1 MEVDAAQSSWLQS
14 VMQNSRRLQP
24 MRFIFLVVI
33 FLQLYLSNSV
43 SLPSICG
50 ILLSCAVYTIY
61 VDIKAKRSPEIRSL
75 PSPST
80 LDRALPPLSS
90 AALSPDV
97 KNTRSQSPDV
107 LNQSPSLP
115 LEPSSLKYVREGA
128 PLAHKHH
135 DSIDQKQQPQQD
147 PQKQQ
152 QQQQQ
157 LPSRSQGLS
166 ISAAPWE
173 PTILRSSSSSL
184 NCAKPTSAAS
194 STSASQP
201 PTSTIFVGN
210 MSSVVTESDL
220 MQMFSPFG
228 DIIVARIQRGTK
240 QKGLKMF
247 AALCSAVSFLT
258 RSHFYRFIG
267 FVDFYVVESAVAAL
281 RSLQGVSLCGR
292 PMRLEFS
299 QVAAQTLQPHQ
310 ILTSKSYASLIARCR
325 RRLLLPSRSWAAC
338 VLAQAVIACSANMRV
353 PLAPLL
359 IMRCVLCALQLQSLI
374 LMFHAALR

>member
-1 MEVDAAQSSWLQS
+1 MQTTNKKNATSSSISWHVKMEVDAAQSSWLQS
-14 VMQNSRRLQP
+14 VMQISRRLQP
-24 MRFIFLVVI
+24 MRFIFLLVI

-61 VDIKAKRSPEIRSL
+61 VDIKAKRSPEIRSMA
-75 PSPST
+75 SPST

-97 KNTRSQSPDV
+97 KHTRCQIPDV

-115 LEPSSLKYVREGA
+115 LEHSSLTHVREGA
-128 PLAHKHH
+128 PVAHKHD
-135 DSIDQKQQPQQD
+135 DSIDHKQLQQQD
-147 PQKQQ
+147 PKKQQ
-152 QQQQQ
+152 QQQ
-157 LPSRSQGLS
+157 LLSRSQGLS

-173 PTILRSSSSSL
+173 PTNLRSSSTSL

-194 STSASQP
+194 STSTSQP

-247 AALCSAVSFLT
+247 AALGSAVASLT
-258 RSHFYRFIG
+258 RFHIYRFIG
-267 FVDFYVVESAVAAL
+267 FVDFYAVESAVAAV

-299 QVAAQTLQPHQ
+299 QVAAQTLN
-310 ILTSKSYASLIARCR
+310 LIK
-325 RRLLLPSRSWAAC
+325 
-338 VLAQAVIACSANMRV
+338 
-353 PLAPLL
+353 
-359 IMRCVLCALQLQSLI
+359 
-374 LMFHAALR
+374 F

>member
-90 AALSPDV
+90 TALSPDV
-97 KNTRSQSPDV
+97 KHTRSQIPDV
-107 LNQSPSLP
+107 LNQAPSLP
-115 LEPSSLKYVREGA
+115 LEHSSLKYVREGA
-128 PLAHKHH
+128 PVAHKHD
-135 DSIDQKQQPQQD
+135 DSIDQKQLLQQD

-152 QQQQQ
+152 QQQ
-157 LPSRSQGLS
+157 LLSRSQGLS

-247 AALCSAVSFLT
+247 AALGSAVSFLT
-258 RSHFYRFIG
+258 RCHFYRFIG
-267 FVDFYVVESAVAAL
+267 FVDFYAVESAVAAV

-310 ILTSKSYASLIARCR
+310 ILTSNSFGSLIARCR
-325 RRLLLPSRSWAAC
+325 RRLLLPSRSWVAC
-338 VLAQAVIACSANMRV
+338 VLAPAVIACSANMRV

-359 IMRCVLCALQLQSLI
+359 IMRCVLCALKLQSLI
-374 LMFHAALR
+374 LTFYAALR